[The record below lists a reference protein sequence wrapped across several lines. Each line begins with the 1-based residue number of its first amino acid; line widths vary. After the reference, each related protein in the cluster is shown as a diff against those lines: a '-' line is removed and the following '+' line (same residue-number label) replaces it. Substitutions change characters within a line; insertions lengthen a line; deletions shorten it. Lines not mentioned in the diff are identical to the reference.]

1 MKKKIT
7 LMLLMVALCG
17 IASAQH
23 RPNRPGNPGRP
34 GTQMPMQQ
42 GSIIFQ
48 SQAGET
54 FMVYIDGDLYNRGP
68 QSMVVLHDVPLGRHE
83 INVVLKQPAD
93 KIVTL
98 YLDVN
103 ASMPRHFVSYDVHR
117 GLLSVYAEGNYGG
130 AYPQPPTPP
139 SHPMGN
145 YQPQQPPVV
154 VPNIPVRTDAEVDQI
169 IQSLH
174 NESFDDSR
182 LALAE
187 AAAGSMLYTSQQIAR
202 MVDEFS
208 FERNKLT
215 FLKSYYGRC
224 ADPENFYICVQKL
237 DMKTNRDDLTAFINA
252 R

>member
-1 MKKKIT
+1 MI
-7 LMLLMVALCG
+7 ALCG
-17 IASAQH
+17 ITFAQH
-23 RPNRPGNPGRP
+23 RPNRHGNPGRP
-34 GTQMPMQQ
+34 GSERPMQQ
-42 GSIIFQ
+42 GSLTFQ
-48 SQAGET
+48 SQTGEM
-54 FMVYIDGDLYNRGP
+54 FVVYIDGDLYNRGP
-68 QSMVVLHDVPLGRHE
+68 QAMVVMHNIPFGRHE

-98 YLDVN
+98 YLDVS
-103 ASMPRHFVSYDVHR
+103 AATPRHFVSYNARDGRLTVF
-117 GLLSVYAEGNYGG
+117 ADNATYGG
-130 AYPQPPTPP
+130 YSTPSYP
-139 SHPMGN
+139 PMGN
-145 YQPQQPPVV
+145 IQPEIPPQVPV
-154 VPNIPVRTDAEVDQI
+154 MVPNIPVRTDAEVDQI

>member
-1 MKKKIT
+1 MI
-7 LMLLMVALCG
+7 ALCG
-17 IASAQH
+17 ITFAQH
-23 RPNRPGNPGRP
+23 RPNRHGNPGRP
-34 GTQMPMQQ
+34 GSERPMQQ
-42 GSIIFQ
+42 GSLTFQ
-48 SQAGET
+48 SQAGEM
-54 FMVYIDGDLYNRGP
+54 FVVYIDGDLYNRGP
-68 QSMVVLHDVPLGRHE
+68 QAMVVMHNIPFGRHE

-98 YLDVN
+98 YLDVS
-103 ASMPRHFVSYDVHR
+103 AATPRHFVSYNARDGRLTVF
-117 GLLSVYAEGNYGG
+117 ADNATYGG
-130 AYPQPPTPP
+130 YSTPSYP
-139 SHPMGN
+139 PMGN
-145 YQPQQPPVV
+145 IQPEIPPQVPV
-154 VPNIPVRTDAEVDQI
+154 MVPNIPVRTDAEVDQI